1 MYRIIHCLTE
11 APDLVKEA
19 EDILNNAVTDEIK
32 PGVIKAFFEQLPQ
45 KALVLGVRILL
56 ALIFFI
62 IGTQIIKLIRKIVRK
77 SMTQA
82 NADKG
87 AVSFMDS
94 FIKGFLY
101 IILIFMIAA
110 SFGVD
115 AASIVALVG
124 SAGVAVGLA
133 VQGSLS
139 NLAGGILLLILKPF
153 RIGDYII
160 DSDGHEGTVEE
171 IQLFYTRLLTPDNQ
185 TVILPNGS
193 LSNNCLTNVTAAQVR
208 RLDIRVGISYQAD
221 LFKAKEALLKMLEN
235 EKDVLKEKEHSVL
248 VEELG
253 DSAVILVVRCF
264 IKDDLYWPARYRLTE
279 ECKYVLDR
287 AGIEIPY
294 PQMDVHVK

>member
-11 APDLVKEA
+11 TPDLVKEA
-19 EDILNNAVTDEIK
+19 EDILSNAVADEIK

-94 FIKGFLY
+94 FIKVFLY

-139 NLAGGILLLILKPF
+139 NLAGGVLLLILKPF

-221 LFKAKEALLKMLEN
+221 LSKAKEALLKMLEE
-235 EKDVLKEKEHSVL
+235 EKDVLKEKEHTVL